1 MRKKLPVPF
10 LSLLL
15 LAFFGWLG
23 ISAPVGDEA
32 PSLPFEV
39 VPDWPELP
47 QGWHLGNTMSVAVD
61 SHNNV
66 YVLNKGKHPVIG
78 FSSEGKLLR
87 SWGEGLIVAPHGLEV
102 DAEDNV
108 WVTDIENH
116 IVVKFSSQGRVLMV
130 LGRIGTP
137 AEDEWSFDKP
147 TDVAF
152 GPGGEVYVTDG
163 YGNSRIVKFSKE
175 GDYSLA
181 WGKKGDGPGEFSSPH
196 TLFVD
201 SQGRVFVGDRE
212 NHRIQIFDANGRF
225 LDQWN
230 QVGTPFGL
238 AQSASGDIYMVD
250 GYANHLLKLD
260 QQGRILGRLGKP
272 GRAPGRFR
280 IAHHLTVGQN
290 GELYVAEVENLRV
303 QKFVPR

>member
-1 MRKKLPVPF
+1 MRTKLPVLF
-10 LSLLL
+10 LSLVFVGLL
-15 LAFFGWLG
+15 GMALPA
-23 ISAPVGDEA
+23 GDE
-32 PSLPFEV
+32 PPQLPFEV

-47 QGWHLGNTMSVAVD
+47 QGWHLGNTMSVDVD
-61 SHNNV
+61 SQNNV
-66 YVLNKGKHPVIG
+66 YVLNKSRHPVIC
-78 FSSEGKLLR
+78 FTSEGNFIR

-116 IVVKFSSQGRVLMV
+116 IVVKFNLQGRVVMV

-137 AEDEWSFDKP
+137 AEDEWSFNMP

-152 GPGGEVYVTDG
+152 GPEGEIYVTDG

-175 GDYSLA
+175 GDYLLA

-201 SQGRVFVGDRE
+201 SQGRVYVGDRE
-212 NHRIQIFDANGRF
+212 NHRVQIFDANGRF
-225 LDQWN
+225 LSQWN

-238 AQSASGDIYMVD
+238 VQSSAGEVYMVD

-260 QQGRILGRLGKP
+260 MQGRILGKLGRP

-303 QKFVPR
+303 QKFIPR